1 MIKKVLIANRGEIAV
16 RIIRAA
22 KELGIRTVAVYSEA
36 DKEALHVKLA
46 DQAVCIGPAP
56 SAKSYLVYQNIL
68 GAAEATKSDAIH
80 PGYGFLAENADF
92 SDACAALGIEFVGPF
107 GESIRGM
114 GDKATA
120 RKTMTAAGVPIIPGS
135 KDIIKT
141 EKEALEVANS
151 VGYPVIIKAS
161 AGGGGK
167 GMRVVREEKDL
178 ITNFHLASNEALA
191 SFKNPDVY
199 MEHYV
204 ENPRHIEVQ
213 ILGDK
218 FGNIIHLFERDCS
231 VQRRHQKLIEEAPSP
246 ALDENTRLQMGEAA
260 IKAAKAVN
268 YHSAGTIEFLLD
280 STGKFYFMEM
290 NTRVQVEHPV
300 TELISGVDIIK
311 EQFLVASG
319 EKLSYRQDDLV
330 HRGCA
335 MECRINAEDP
345 DRNFAPNPGKI
356 VKYLPP
362 GGYGVR
368 IDSAAYQDYT
378 ILPYYDSMIAKLI
391 VYGKD
396 RAETISRMKRA
407 LNEFVIEGVATTIPF
422 HLKVL
427 ENKAFVEGKFD
438 TSFVEKY
445 FPPDAKKKTLN

>member
-56 SAKSYLVYQNIL
+56 SAKSYLVYQNLL
-68 GAAEATKSDAIH
+68 GAAEATKADAIH

-92 SDACAALGIEFVGPF
+92 ADACKALGIEFIGPSSN
-107 GESIRGM
+107 SIRLM
-114 GDKATA
+114 GDK
-120 RKTMTAAGVPIIPGS
+120 MTAKKTVTDAGVPIIPGS
-135 KDIIKT
+135 KDIIRA
-141 EKEALEVANS
+141 EDEAIETARK

-178 ITNFHLASNEALA
+178 ISQYHLASNEALA

-204 ENPRHIEVQ
+204 EQPRHIEVQ

-218 FGNIIHLFERDCS
+218 MGNVLYLFERDCS

-246 ALDENTRLQMGEAA
+246 ALTEETRKLMGEAA
-260 IKAAKAVN
+260 VRAAKSVG
-268 YHSAGTIEFLLD
+268 YYSAGTIEFLFD
-280 STGKFYFMEM
+280 KQGKFYFMEM
-290 NTRVQVEHPV
+290 NTRIQVEHPV
-300 TELISGVDIIK
+300 TELITGVDLIK

-319 EKLSYRQDDLV
+319 EKLSFTQEDLKV
-330 HRGCA
+330 SGHA
-335 MECRINAEDP
+335 LECRINAENP
-345 DRNFAPNPGKI
+345 DMNFAPCPGK
-356 VKYLPP
+356 VTKYILP

-368 IDSAAYQDYT
+368 IDSAVYQDYT

-391 VYGKD
+391 VHGKTRD
-396 RAETISRMKRA
+396 EAIARMKRA
-407 LNEFVIEGVATTIPF
+407 LNEFIIEGVSTTIPF
-422 HLKVL
+422 HLKVMD
-427 ENKAFVEGKFD
+427 NKAFAEGNID
-438 TSFVEKY
+438 TSFIEKH
-445 FPPDAKKKTLN
+445 FTEKKKS

>member
-22 KELGIRTVAVYSEA
+22 KEMGIRTVAVYSEA
-36 DKEALHVKLA
+36 DKDALHVKMA

-56 SAKSYLVYQNIL
+56 SNKSYLVYQNLL

-92 SDACAALGIEFVGPF
+92 ADACKALDIEFIGPNSD
-107 GESIRGM
+107 SIRGM

-141 EKEALEVANS
+141 DKEAIEVAKN

-167 GMRVVREEKDL
+167 GMRVVKEEKDL
-178 ITNFHLASNEALA
+178 VNNFHLASNEALA

-199 MEHYV
+199 IEHYV
-204 ENPRHIEVQ
+204 ENPRHVEVQ

-218 FGNIIHLFERDCS
+218 HGNVIHLFERDCS

-246 ALDENTRLQMGEAA
+246 ALDEKTRMAMGAAA

-280 STGKFYFMEM
+280 SKGDFFFMEM

-300 TELISGVDIIK
+300 TELITGVDIIR

-319 EKLSYRQDDLV
+319 EKLSITQEEVR
-330 HRGCA
+330 HTGHA
-335 MECRINAEDP
+335 IECRINAENTEK
-345 DRNFAPNPGKI
+345 NFAPNPGKVTKYI
-356 VKYLPP
+356 VP
-362 GGYGVR
+362 GGFGVR
-368 IDSAAYQDYT
+368 VDSAVYQDYT
-378 ILPYYDSMIAKLI
+378 ILPFYDSMVAKLI
-391 VYGKD
+391 VHGKD
-396 RAETISRMKRA
+396 RIDAINRMKRA
-407 LNEFVIEGVATTIPF
+407 LNEFVIEGVTTTIPF
-422 HLKVL
+422 HLRVL
-427 ENKAFVEGKFD
+427 DHKAFIEGNFD
-438 TSFVEKY
+438 TSFIEKY
-445 FPPDAKKKTLN
+445 FSSFLKK

>member
-22 KELGIRTVAVYSEA
+22 KEMGIRTVAVYSEA
-36 DKEALHVKLA
+36 DKDALHVKMA

-56 SAKSYLVYQNIL
+56 SNKSYLVYQNLL

-92 SDACAALGIEFVGPF
+92 ADACKALDIEFIGPNSD
-107 GESIRGM
+107 SIRGM

-141 EKEALEVANS
+141 DKEAIEVAKN

-167 GMRVVREEKDL
+167 GMRVVKEEKDL
-178 ITNFHLASNEALA
+178 VNNFHLASNEALA

-199 MEHYV
+199 IEHYV
-204 ENPRHIEVQ
+204 ENPRHVEVQ

-218 FGNIIHLFERDCS
+218 HGNVIHLFERDCS

-246 ALDENTRLQMGEAA
+246 ALDEKTRMAMGAAA

-280 STGKFYFMEM
+280 SKGDFFFMEM

-300 TELISGVDIIK
+300 TELITGVDIIR

-319 EKLSYRQDDLV
+319 EKLSITQEEVR
-330 HRGCA
+330 HTGHA
-335 MECRINAEDP
+335 IECRINAENTEK
-345 DRNFAPNPGKI
+345 NFAPNPGKVTKYI
-356 VKYLPP
+356 VP
-362 GGYGVR
+362 GGFGVR
-368 IDSAAYQDYT
+368 VDSAVYQDYT
-378 ILPYYDSMIAKLI
+378 ILPFYDSMVAKLI
-391 VYGKD
+391 VHGKD
-396 RAETISRMKRA
+396 RIDAINRMKRA
-407 LNEFVIEGVATTIPF
+407 LNEFVIEGVTTTIPF
-422 HLKVL
+422 HLRVL
-427 ENKAFVEGKFD
+427 DHKAVIEGNFD
-438 TSFVEKY
+438 TSFIEKY
-445 FPPDAKKKTLN
+445 FSSFLKK